1 MRLCFMKRII
11 IAFGLYFNM
20 SSGCTC
26 WSIGGPS
33 ASLNVGEGKTQKA
46 LLAFRILEF
55 HKDKKSVK

>member
-26 WSIGGPS
+26 WSIGSPS
-33 ASLNVGEGKTQKA
+33 ASLNVGG
-46 LLAFRILEF
+46 R
-55 HKDKKSVK
+55 KDAKDTIGISGSGIS